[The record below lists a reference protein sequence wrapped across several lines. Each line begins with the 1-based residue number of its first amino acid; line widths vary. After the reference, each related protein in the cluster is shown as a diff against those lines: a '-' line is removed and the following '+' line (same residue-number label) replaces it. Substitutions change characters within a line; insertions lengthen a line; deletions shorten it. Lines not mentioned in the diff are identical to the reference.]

1 MMKVVNTKI
10 LLKDYIFYLIQVLN
24 FVISIEEKNIII
36 FKDVE
41 ALFDLLFI
49 NEKHFYKNSNNKL
62 KYFLTRF
69 RKLKS
74 LLILK
79 HDIILYNKIYKI
91 FLDLKKLININ
102 EYLSLSLNE
111 LFTKNLFLYL
121 PYNIEIKLIFKNLKI
136 KFYP

>member
-1 MMKVVNTKI
+1 MKVINTKI
-10 LLKDYIFYLIQVLN
+10 LLKDYIFHLITVLN
-24 FVISIEEKNIII
+24 FVISIEEQNIII

-49 NEKHFYKNSNNKL
+49 NEKHFYKNFNNKL
-62 KYFLTRF
+62 KYFLARF

-102 EYLSLSLNE
+102 DYLKLSLDD

-121 PYNIEIKLIFKNLKI
+121 PYNFEIKLIFKNSKL
-136 KFYP
+136 

>member
-1 MMKVVNTKI
+1 MKIINTKI
-10 LLKDYIFYLIQVLN
+10 LLKHYIFYLIQVLN

-91 FLDLKKLININ
+91 FLNLKRLIEIN
-102 EYLSLSLNE
+102 DCLNSSLEE
-111 LFTKNLFLYL
+111 LIMQKLFLYL
-121 PYNIEIKLIFKNLKI
+121 PYNLELKLVFKNS
-136 KFYP
+136 KF

>member
-1 MMKVVNTKI
+1 MNKVINTKI
-10 LLKDYIFYLIQVLN
+10 LLKDYIFYLITVLN

-49 NEKHFYKNSNNKL
+49 HEKHFYKNFNNKL
-62 KYFLTRF
+62 KYFLTCF

-79 HDIILYNKIYKI
+79 QDIILYNKIYKI

-102 EYLSLSLNE
+102 DYLNLSLDD
-111 LFTKNLFLYL
+111 LFAKDLFLYL
-121 PYNIEIKLIFKNLKI
+121 PYNFEIKLIFKI
-136 KFYP
+136 K